1 MTFAEFFPELRPWVE
16 NLVNVWPAYIIKP
29 QFASWQVLH
38 ILSMV
43 ILGGCTILLN
53 LRLIGFGLTTESPS
67 EIYRSLRMW
76 LHVGVVGIVISGI
89 LIGMANAERLYDSSA
104 FLVKMIALVAGV
116 IFTYGVSA
124 PIAKA
129 DGRVG
134 PGAKLAGLLGVIV
147 FGAGLYIFVTSDLI
161 NPGLFHV
168 ISAAAL
174 VVLFVTRGALR
185 WTYLAV
191 MLALIAVQFYA
202 THIMIKPDDFE
213 RLDPV
218 NIAFAWI
225 FAGVVTV
232 AAAIQLV
239 AKSDGVARD
248 NPALAKIFAYM
259 TILVWVAAS
268 AAGRWIAFA

>member
-16 NLVNVWPAYIIKP
+16 NLVNVWPAYYIKP

-53 LRLIGFGLTTESPS
+53 LRLIGFGLTTEQPS
-67 EIYRSLRMW
+67 EIYRSLRLW
-76 LHVGVVGIVISGI
+76 LHVGVIGIVISGI
-89 LIGMANAERLYDSSA
+89 LIGMANAERLYDSTA

-134 PGAKLAGLLGVIV
+134 AGAKLAGLVGALV
-147 FGAGLYIFVTSDLI
+147 FGAGLYVFATSDLI
-161 NPGLFHV
+161 NPGMFHV

-185 WTYLAV
+185 WIYLAV
-191 MLALIAVQFYA
+191 MLALVAVQTYA
-202 THIMIKPDDFE
+202 THVMIKSDDFE

-218 NIAFAWI
+218 NIGFAWAFSLVI
-225 FAGVVTV
+225 L
-232 AAAIQLV
+232 AAAALQLISKDDRV
-239 AKSDGVARD
+239 GGE
-248 NPALAKIFAYM
+248 NPTLAKVFAYM

>member
-67 EIYRSLRMW
+67 EIYRSLRLW

-89 LIGMANAERLYDSSA
+89 LIGMANAERLYDSAA

-134 PGAKLAGLLGVIV
+134 PGAKLAGLLGIIV

-161 NPGLFHV
+161 NPGMFHV

-213 RLDPV
+213 RLDPL

-232 AAAIQLV
+232 AAALQLL

>member
-1 MTFAEFFPELRPWVE
+1 MTFAEIFPELRPWVE

-53 LRLIGFGLTTESPS
+53 LRLIGYGLTTESPS
-67 EIYRSLRMW
+67 EIYRSLRLW

-89 LIGMANAERLYDSSA
+89 LIGMANAERLYDSAA

-124 PIAKA
+124 PIARA

-134 PGAKLAGLLGVIV
+134 PGAKLAGLLGIIV
-147 FGAGLYIFVTSDLI
+147 FGAGLYIFVTSELI
-161 NPGLFHV
+161 NPGMFHV

-174 VVLFVTRGALR
+174 IVLFVTRGALR
-185 WTYLAV
+185 WIYLAV
-191 MLALIAVQFYA
+191 MLALLAVQFYA
-202 THIMIKPDDFE
+202 THVMIKPDDFE

-225 FAGVVTV
+225 FAGVVAV
-232 AAAIQLV
+232 AAALQLF

-248 NPALAKIFAYM
+248 NPVLAKIFAYM

>member
-16 NLVNVWPAYIIKP
+16 NLVNVWPAYHIKP

-53 LRLIGFGLTTESPS
+53 LRLIGFGLTTEQPS
-67 EIYRSLRMW
+67 EIYRSLRLW
-76 LHVGVVGIVISGI
+76 LHVGVVGIVVSGI
-89 LIGMANAERLYDSSA
+89 LIGMANAERLYDSTA

-134 PGAKLAGLLGVIV
+134 VGAKLAGLVGAVV
-147 FGAGLYIFVTSDLI
+147 FGAGLYIFATSDLI
-161 NPGLFHV
+161 NPGMFHV

-185 WTYLAV
+185 WIYLAV
-191 MLALIAVQFYA
+191 MLALIAVQSYA
-202 THIMIKPDDFE
+202 THVMIQSDDFE

-218 NIAFAWI
+218 NIGFAWAFGLVI
-225 FAGVVTV
+225 L
-232 AAAIQLV
+232 AAAALQLV
-239 AKSDGVARD
+239 SKDDRVGPE
-248 NPALAKIFAYM
+248 NPALAKVFAYL

>member
-1 MTFAEFFPELRPWVE
+1 MTFAEIFPELRPWVE

-53 LRLIGFGLTTESPS
+53 LRLIGYGLTTESPS
-67 EIYRSLRMW
+67 EIYRSLRLW

-89 LIGMANAERLYDSSA
+89 LIGMANAERLYDSAA

-124 PIAKA
+124 PIARA

-134 PGAKLAGLLGVIV
+134 PGAKLAGLLGIIV
-147 FGAGLYIFVTSDLI
+147 FGAGLYIFVTSELI
-161 NPGLFHV
+161 NPGMFHV

-174 VVLFVTRGALR
+174 IVLFVTRGALR
-185 WTYLAV
+185 WIYLAV
-191 MLALIAVQFYA
+191 MLALVAVQFYA
-202 THIMIKPDDFE
+202 THVMIKPDDFE

-225 FAGVVTV
+225 FAGVVAV
-232 AAAIQLV
+232 AAALQLF

-248 NPALAKIFAYM
+248 NPVLAKIFAYM